1 MKTKGSLVSQSMNL
15 PNVIRM
21 KLRVFE
27 YYNDFYK
34 HVLDERDYE
43 KNRLKVYRFLVD
55 AAGGAVSKPCW
66 K

>member
-1 MKTKGSLVSQSMNL
+1 MNL

-34 HVLDERDYE
+34 HVLDE
-43 KNRLKVYRFLVD
+43 
-55 AAGGAVSKPCW
+55 GGL
-66 K
+66 